1 MLARLNPRALPH
13 RTHERGSLMKT
24 RRFIA
29 LSIALLLALA
39 LPLASLAQQSAPG
52 APTTQTGST
61 GLAAQQ
67 CIQSTGT
74 SSVALTITIPA
85 PGGSNSIYIDY
96 LVLAIASTGAVTT
109 VTTPTTFTST
119 NIAGTPSF
127 PVSQTLAAAGEVRT
141 ASGANGALGIPL
153 KGQVGLGPTFVGP
166 VANAGFFDIMT
177 VCWHSSP

>member
-1 MLARLNPRALPH
+1 M
-13 RTHERGSLMKT
+13 
-24 RRFIA
+24 RRM
-29 LSIALLLALA
+29 LSITLSLIVSVALLLA
-39 LPLASLAQQSAPG
+39 PMVSAQQSSPG
-52 APTTQTGST
+52 AAVTQTGST
-61 GLAAQQ
+61 GLAATQ

-85 PGGSNSIYIDY
+85 PGGSNSVYIDY
-96 LVLAIASTGAVTT
+96 LVLAIASTAAVTT

-141 ASGANGALGIPL
+141 ASGANGALAIPI
-153 KGQVGLGPTFVGP
+153 KAQVGLGPTLVGP

-177 VCWHSSP
+177 VCWHVAP